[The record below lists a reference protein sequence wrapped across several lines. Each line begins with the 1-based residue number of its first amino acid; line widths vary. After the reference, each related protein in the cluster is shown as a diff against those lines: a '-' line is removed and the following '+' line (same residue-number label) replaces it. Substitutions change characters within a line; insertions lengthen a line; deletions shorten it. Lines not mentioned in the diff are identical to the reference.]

1 MSDSPTGS
9 VSSRLSGDTVVGRP
23 ASWSSGCSTSS
34 TLLDNDTSSSLI
46 RAIFVGDL
54 LTAGDL
60 LARGIPVPGI
70 PAVQGLMNQ
79 PELNLNRT
87 TNSDKG
93 DRIIHFLLRISA
105 ESFQDDKT
113 ETLKTVFQRGVNLTQ
128 QGAQGDTV
136 LHLLC
141 GPLGSIPRSLDE
153 EPNVALLH
161 FLLDGRNDYGNTPL
175 LVAVLYGF
183 EGCVT
188 YLLERGADPEI
199 RGEEGRKPLSWA
211 IQREHMGIVNA
222 LLNHG
227 ATFDKDIARETDVL
241 VMKRIIENFCKD
253 NQGTF

>member
-1 MSDSPTGS
+1 
-9 VSSRLSGDTVVGRP
+9 
-23 ASWSSGCSTSS
+23 
-34 TLLDNDTSSSLI
+34 SSSLI

-54 LTAGDL
+54 LTARDL
-60 LARGIPVPGI
+60 LVRGIPVPGI
-70 PAVQGLMNQ
+70 PAVQGLINQ

-93 DRIIHFLLRISA
+93 DRIIHFLLRISV

-113 ETLKTVFQRGVNLTQ
+113 ETLKTFFQRGVNLTL

-141 GPLGSIPRSLDE
+141 GPLGSNPPSLDE
-153 EPNVALLH
+153 QMNLALLH
-161 FLLDGRNDYGNTPL
+161 FVLDGKRTPPSSTGELNVINFRNDYGNTPL

-199 RGEEGRKPLSWA
+199 RGEEGRKPLAWA

-241 VMKRIIENFCKD
+241 VMKRIIDEF
-253 NQGTF
+253 